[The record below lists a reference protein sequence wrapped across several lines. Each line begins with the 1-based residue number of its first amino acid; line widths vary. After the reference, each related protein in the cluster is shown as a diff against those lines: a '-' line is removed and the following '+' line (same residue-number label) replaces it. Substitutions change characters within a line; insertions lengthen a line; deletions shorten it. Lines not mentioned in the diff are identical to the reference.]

1 MQAEVKLFLLKIVK
15 FNGNLTPLVK
25 MGYEYSQI
33 IQLLDELIADGLL
46 PKPNNKVM
54 ATETGLLEIDN
65 LNKQLSRRDSSL
77 WIEPDTASRITKI
90 NKNDVF
96 LPDQD
101 ELSF

>member
-1 MQAEVKLFLLKIVK
+1 MHAEVKLFLLKIVK

-46 PKPNNKVM
+46 TKANNKVM